1 MYVLLL
7 RPQQLSFFKTIL
19 LALFSGGIAF
29 HFAATKQLFDLFS
42 NRHLLVLTVTHALAV
57 CICGSGW
64 QPDCWTINKWQ
75 RPMMLMMIC
84 MTNSKCKVSLSNRTQ
99 VQCTF
104 TITEIAFNNSMHIIE
119 FIAMRCF
126 RFRVA
131 SSYGH
136 IHERIHQ

>member
-1 MYVLLL
+1 MFYYCG
-7 RPQQLSFFKTIL
+7 LSSFHFSKQSFWL
-19 LALFSGGIAF
+19 CLAGGIAF

-64 QPDCWTINKWQ
+64 QPDWTINKWK

-119 FIAMRCF
+119 FMAMRCF